1 MKLKEF
7 FKKIVYGKR
16 YSSETYINY
25 LRKIGVEIGEDCT
38 IYVPTKTLIDEQ
50 YPWMIKIGNHVRI
63 TEGVKML
70 THDFSWSVIKL
81 ADSEYKGSVLG
92 ASGKINIGNNECY
105 YYKKC
110 LYR

>member
-50 YPWMIKIGNHVRI
+50 
-63 TEGVKML
+63 
-70 THDFSWSVIKL
+70 
-81 ADSEYKGSVLG
+81 
-92 ASGKINIGNNECY
+92 
-105 YYKKC
+105 
-110 LYR
+110 